1 MPKMKTHSSLKDRFK
16 ITGTGKVKRYKA
28 FKNHLL
34 SGKSARQKR
43 SYATN
48 PVMAPGDVRR
58 LKQSLGNIGNLK

>member
-1 MPKMKTHSSLKDRFK
+1 MPKMKTHSSLKGRFK

-43 SYATN
+43 VLSGN
-48 PVMAPGDVRR
+48 PVMASGDVKR
-58 LKQSLGNIGNLK
+58 LKQQLANLK